1 MRHVLLILALFPAS
15 LLAQSLIETTQVGTS
30 SGLPASQIN
39 SICTDDLGK
48 LWIATDD
55 GLYTYNGYQ
64 VDLYGENQQPVLGVA
79 AQNDQIF
86 SVTKEEV
93 CAINSLTMEAECTQW
108 NQKDIHS
115 VSFSNESIQALN
127 SAGKAISAMDFE
139 LNSAATSSASSQEY
153 VAFGNTISFG
163 KEGARINGS
172 NQQTITNAPAF
183 ACIEYSSGR
192 FLVGSEDGLHEIKL
206 ASDAQP
212 EISRHLNSYQVTA
225 LLKDHLGNV
234 WAGTKANGLVLLHR
248 NMMVSSFFPFER
260 NGQPVTCHQVFIK
273 DGKPYVASSAGI
285 LPLGNH
291 SSYIT
296 KETRDLNCTTGAT
309 KDDVTMIGTAFE
321 GIFRYKGG
329 DVIRMYSDRKETLGN
344 AVTHLDT
351 TAKGFIASTKLGFI
365 ELNRRGYVQNKYTYE
380 TKGID
385 GYVTHFLPTSSGYTA
400 TSTVGLYELDFDFN
414 VIKKT
419 MAPPGV
425 QLVMSTEQ
433 NEVIGSDGNIYQA
446 GSTGFTET
454 RSTENNLMSIAP
466 GSSSTTWI
474 STENELM
481 LMGEFTYSY
490 NPANGFP
497 LEEYTEKGQSIHSDG
512 SHYFS
517 GVGGVHQLNPSL
529 FPSKT
534 PTPQFSISY
543 EGEYLQQEDEISLA
557 HTESSVAL
565 ETDFIAISDQQNL
578 TLRCFLDT
586 LSIPLNGDQLLVNL
600 NYGESILSFQ
610 LDNGLTTQELSNITL
625 FRASPFYSK
634 WWFKV
639 VTVILAVIMA
649 IGIIS
654 LFRLV
659 HARAMLRKTRRKMA
673 MNEMRLELV
682 RNTNSKVGNTL
693 ESVRK
698 KSKPLESN
706 INEENMAEVHQL
718 TNVSK
723 VELEHLIWA
732 IDEETNGFYSLLD
745 HLEKQFSVHQP
756 LTSASFKLTKG
767 NVKDFN
773 LDPVNALN
781 LFKVV
786 NEALLNAAQ
795 HADAETITIGIKEEK
810 EIEIAIIDNGKGY
823 NLNSIREGDGIRMMK
838 SKAREIDAEVQMFS
852 SPGSGTEVF
861 VRFKR

>member
-1 MRHVLLILALFPAS
+1 MRHLLLILIILPIS
-15 LLAQSLIETTQVGTS
+15 LLAQSLVETTQVGTN
-30 SGLPASQIN
+30 SGLPAVRIN
-39 SICTDDLGK
+39 SVCTDDAGR
-48 LWIATDD
+48 LWIATNE

-64 VDLYGENQQPVLGVA
+64 VNLFGENPQPILGVT
-79 AQNDQIF
+79 AQNELVF
-86 SVTKEEV
+86 SVTEEEV

-115 VSFSNESIQALN
+115 VSFSNESIQAFN
-127 SAGKAISAMDFE
+127 SAGKAISAMDYE

-212 EISRHLNSYQVTA
+212 EISRHLNNYQVTA

-234 WAGTKANGLVLLHR
+234 WAGTKANGLVFLHR
-248 NMMVSSFFPFER
+248 NMMVSSFFPFKR
-260 NGQPVTCHQVFIK
+260 NGQPVTCNQVFFK

-321 GIFRYKGG
+321 GIFRYKDG

-380 TKGID
+380 TKGIE
-385 GYVTHFLPTSSGYTA
+385 GYVTHFFPTSSGYKA

-419 MAPPGV
+419 MAPSGV

-433 NEVIGSDGNIYQA
+433 HEVIGSDGNVYQA
-446 GSTGFTET
+446 GASGFTKT
-454 RSTENNLMSIAP
+454 RSTEHNLMSIAP
-466 GSSSTTWI
+466 GSTSTTWI
-474 STENELM
+474 SREDELM
-481 LMGEFTYSY
+481 LLGEFTYSY

-497 LEEYTEKGQSIHSDG
+497 LEEYTEKGQYIHSDG
-512 SHYFS
+512 THYFS
-517 GVGGVHQLNPSL
+517 GNGGVQQVNPAL
-529 FPSKT
+529 FPSSA
-534 PTPQFSISY
+534 PSPQFRVSY
-543 EGEYLQQEDEISLA
+543 EGEFLQQEDEISLS
-557 HTESSVAL
+557 HTEASVAL

-586 LSIPLNGDQLLVNL
+586 LSIPLNADQLLVNL

-610 LDNGLTTQELSNITL
+610 LNDGMKTQELSKITL

-639 VTVILAVIMA
+639 LTVILAVIMA

-673 MNEMRLELV
+673 MNEMRLDLV
-682 RNTNSKVGNTL
+682 RSANSKVGNTL
-693 ESVRK
+693 ESIRK
-698 KSKPLESN
+698 KSKPLDSN
-706 INEENMAEVHQL
+706 LNEENLTEVHKL
-718 TNVSK
+718 TNASK
-723 VELEHLIWA
+723 VEIEHLIWA
-732 IDEETNGFYSLLD
+732 IDEETNSFFSLLD
-745 HLEKQFSVHQP
+745 HLEKQFSVHQAI
-756 LTSASFKLTKG
+756 TSATFKLSKG
-767 NVKDFN
+767 NIKDFN
-773 LDPVNALN
+773 LDPLNALN

-786 NEALLNAAQ
+786 NEALLNAAR
-795 HADAETITIGIKEEK
+795 HAEAETITIGIKEEK